1 LPVPEGEEAPV
12 YQDIPG
18 FCKSATLEAIQGHGY
33 VLSPGR
39 YTGSEETE
47 DDDEV
52 FKEKLDELVGELK
65 GLFGR
70 SDGLRAEVKKG
81 LKELGYEL

>member
-1 LPVPEGEEAPV
+1 MPVPEGEEAPV

>member
-1 LPVPEGEEAPV
+1 
-12 YQDIPG
+12 
-18 FCKSATLEAIQGHGY
+18 